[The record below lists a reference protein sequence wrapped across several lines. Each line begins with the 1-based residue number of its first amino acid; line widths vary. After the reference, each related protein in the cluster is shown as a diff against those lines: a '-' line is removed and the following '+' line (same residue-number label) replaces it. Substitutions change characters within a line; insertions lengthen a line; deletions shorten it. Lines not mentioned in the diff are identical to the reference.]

1 MVLTV
6 ENGFQ
11 HILDVAHRIHES
23 CSDEECYGLS
33 LELFKHP
40 AYQVRMLS
48 VVLLGYAGVDNEK
61 ALSFLKER
69 VSRDENWRV
78 QEMLAKSFDFICKER
93 GYERT
98 LPLIAE
104 WLADG
109 HPNVVRAVTEG
120 LRIWTSRP
128 YFKEHPLEAVAFL
141 SRVERGNSHINLKRL
156 NQLCD
161 LLDVSEGYLLN
172 GASSSSE
179 NYLDKEF
186 TDLIKSVSPEKQK
199 LIYNVAKAI
208 AETDM
213 EEEEK

>member
-1 MVLTV
+1 MAIDYSVI
-6 ENGFQ
+6 GS
-11 HILDVAHRIHES
+11 RI
-23 CSDEECYGLS
+23 
-33 LELFKHP
+33 KQ
-40 AYQVRMLS
+40 AR
-48 VVLLGYAGVDNEK
+48 
-61 ALSFLKER
+61 
-69 VSRDENWRV
+69 
-78 QEMLAKSFDFICKER
+78 LAKNMTQED
-93 GYERT
+93 
-98 LPLIAE
+98 
-104 WLADG
+104 LADK
-109 HPNVVRAVTEG
+109 
-120 LRIWTSRP
+120 IDIS
-128 YFKEHPLEAVAFL
+128 VAFL

-213 EEEEK
+213 EEE

>member
-1 MVLTV
+1 MAIDYSVI
-6 ENGFQ
+6 GS
-11 HILDVAHRIHES
+11 RI
-23 CSDEECYGLS
+23 
-33 LELFKHP
+33 KQ
-40 AYQVRMLS
+40 AR
-48 VVLLGYAGVDNEK
+48 
-61 ALSFLKER
+61 
-69 VSRDENWRV
+69 
-78 QEMLAKSFDFICKER
+78 LAKNMTQED
-93 GYERT
+93 
-98 LPLIAE
+98 
-104 WLADG
+104 LADK
-109 HPNVVRAVTEG
+109 
-120 LRIWTSRP
+120 IDIS
-128 YFKEHPLEAVAFL
+128 VAFL